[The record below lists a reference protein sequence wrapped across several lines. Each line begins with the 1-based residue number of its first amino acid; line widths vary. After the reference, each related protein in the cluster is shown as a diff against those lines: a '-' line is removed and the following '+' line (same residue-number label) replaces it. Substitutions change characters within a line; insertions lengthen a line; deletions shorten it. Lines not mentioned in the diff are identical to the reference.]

1 MANLCKFQQSNP
13 LFFEWFGIMN
23 VLYIKII
30 FYFNFILALKRAG
43 VMVLQEPVVAASN
56 LTIRCAFL
64 QLLRRT
70 AVAFGTLR
78 QPCWFRLGAVS
89 FFCFWTAH
97 WLWTAF
103 LNLNFELWIWI
114 LNSSLTHSVAI
125 KLLLLH
131 KIHSLP

>member
-13 LFFEWFGIMN
+13 LLFEWFGIMN

-89 FFCFWTAH
+89 FF
-97 WLWTAF
+97 LF
-103 LNLNFELWIWI
+103 LNSSLTLNSFFEFELWIWI
-114 LNSSLTHSVAI
+114 LNSWLTHSVAI